1 MISTD
6 NLFAA
11 MTTFLVV
18 NFLALGLRI
27 HVRAF
32 INKGFGYDDIMLCL
46 GYVSSCATILFS
58 FFFFFLLPTERNWP
72 ADP

>member
-1 MISTD
+1 MVSTD
-6 NLFAA
+6 GLFAA

-32 INKGFGYDDIMLCL
+32 INKGFGYDDIMLVV
-46 GYVSSCATILFS
+46 GYVS
-58 FFFFFLLPTERNWP
+58 
-72 ADP
+72 